1 MRIKNT
7 VDAVV
12 VFFLSLI
19 LCWVYTIFFIWL
31 LRKLAPLEGVILQAM
46 TVLIFLIFGVMH
58 YLYYTP
64 ALKAHL
70 TGLSE
75 PPKKPPLFVICFD
88 MVGGSMLSTFFIMAF
103 VEEFFSLDEAMHM
116 VVTYLVFVVLILTL
130 FIRLKIKLGPSRRR

>member
-31 LRKLAPLEGVILQAM
+31 LRKFVPLEGVILQAM
-46 TVLIFLIFGVMH
+46 TVLIFLLFGVMH
-58 YLYYTP
+58 YLYFTP

-75 PPKKPPLFVICFD
+75 PPKKSPLFVICFD

-103 VEEFFSLDEAMHM
+103 VEEFFFLDEAMHM
-116 VVTYLVFVVLILTL
+116 VVTYSVFVVLISTL
-130 FIRLKIKLGPSRRR
+130 FMRFKMKLGPPRRR

>member
-7 VDAVV
+7 VDTVV
-12 VFFLSLI
+12 VFSLSLI
-19 LCWVYTIFFIWL
+19 LCWIYTIFFIWL
-31 LRKLAPLEGVILQAM
+31 LRKLVPLEGVILQAM
-46 TVLIFLIFGVMH
+46 TVLIFLLFGVMH
-58 YLYYTP
+58 YLYFTP

-75 PPKKPPLFVICFD
+75 PPKKSPLFVICFD

-130 FIRLKIKLGPSRRR
+130 FIRFNMKLGPSRRR